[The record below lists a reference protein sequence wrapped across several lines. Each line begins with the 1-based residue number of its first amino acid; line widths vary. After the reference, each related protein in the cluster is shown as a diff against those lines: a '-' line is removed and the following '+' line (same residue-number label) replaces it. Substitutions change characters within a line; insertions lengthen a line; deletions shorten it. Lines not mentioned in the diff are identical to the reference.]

1 MPPLLSI
8 VILNWNTRDLLVQCL
23 EAVLR
28 LQDEAPGE
36 VIVVDNASTDD
47 SVTMLADRFPQVRV
61 IQNPA
66 NVGFAGGNNRG
77 VAACAGKYALM
88 LNTDAFLGPGAL
100 RELVRV
106 AESDPRSGVVGAHL
120 LNPDGSFQAS
130 HTCFPTLWREFLI
143 LSGLG
148 RAAYGSH
155 YPSAGPDEGRGALKV
170 DYVEGASLL
179 VRVEAY
185 RAVNGLDEGFFMY
198 AEEVDLC
205 YTMGKHG
212 WNVWY
217 APEARVTHLGGAS
230 SADRKPEREA
240 DLISRPG
247 AVLPQTL
254 RRGRRQCAQGDDL
267 FLHSGESCGAQAGAL
282 GERRARG
289 AAGGVVGLSCR
300 AVARSVD
307 CVIAPHFFPIHAL
320 APGNGARTVA
330 APTAKVQSR
339 ATRLA
344 VPVVFS

>member
-240 DLISRPG
+240 DLY
-247 AVLPQTL
+247 
-254 RRGRRQCAQGDDL
+254 RGRVQFFRKQY
-267 FLHSGESCGAQAGAL
+267 
-282 GERRARG
+282 G
-289 AAGGVVGLSCR
+289 AAAASALKAMIFFFTAVKVV
-300 AVARSVD
+300 A
-307 CVIAPHFFPIHAL
+307 H
-320 APGNGARTVA
+320 
-330 APTAKVQSR
+330 
-339 ATRLA
+339 RLA
-344 VPVVFS
+344 RWVSGGRVGRRVVSLGYLAERLRGV